1 MFTEEGGGDWR
12 IKIGQPLYVIDKLQ
26 SANQPP
32 DFVQHSRRQQ
42 NTHPPITFEFKCSRG
57 LGTFLDVNFV

>member
-32 DFVQHSRRQQ
+32 DFVQHAD
-42 NTHPPITFEFKCSRG
+42 NKTHTHLLHLNSNALVASGPS
-57 LGTFLDVNFV
+57 LM

>member
-32 DFVQHSRRQQ
+32 DFVQHSRRQ
-42 NTHPPITFEFKCSRG
+42 
-57 LGTFLDVNFV
+57 